1 MRTNANVAAQ
11 NIKFYK
17 DIGGLL
23 VCKGIHIC
31 FREDLK
37 YILIKDSFVPI
48 LNVKC
53 IGKPNEIVSKIR
65 IHYGI
70 AIVQNEDIKL
80 YAFIF
85 KTTLDFA
92 REKNLL
98 IKRKPL

>member
-1 MRTNANVAAQ
+1 M
-11 NIKFYK
+11 K
-17 DIGGLL
+17 LL
-23 VCKGIHIC
+23 
-31 FREDLK
+31 D
-37 YILIKDSFVPI
+37 
-48 LNVKC
+48 
-53 IGKPNEIVSKIR
+53 KIR

-92 REKNLL
+92 RGKNLL